1 MHGGGGGGGGF
12 GGHAAGHGGPAS
24 HHGHNHPVN
33 HPHRHP
39 VGPPSAN
46 PRPDAHFA
54 AYGADPEARHR
65 RVRSRA
71 GTVIRWTFL
80 AVLMIVIIVLIGWAH

>member
-1 MHGGGGGGGGF
+1 MHGGGG
-12 GGHAAGHGGPAS
+12 GGHAAGHGGPVS
-24 HHGHNHPVN
+24 HHGHNHHGN
-33 HPHRHP
+33 HPRRHP
-39 VGPPSAN
+39 AAN

-71 GTVIRWTFL
+71 GTVVRWTFL
-80 AVLMIVIIVLIGWAH
+80 AVLMIVIIMLIGWAH